1 MNPFCTDHPMT
12 LSEPSALARRVQRWS
27 LILIGAYGVYILL
40 LGPLCA
46 LDGQGYLQ
54 FMPEPVK
61 TVLALPAAPLV
72 QVRALRLLLWDYL
85 NWWYRDPDFGCNNP
99 G

>member
-12 LSEPSALARRVQRWS
+12 LLESSRLTRRVQRCS
-27 LILIGAYGVYILL
+27 LTLIGAYSVYILL
-40 LGPLCA
+40 LGPLFA

-54 FMPEPVK
+54 FVPEPVK
-61 TVLALPAAPLV
+61 TAIALPTVPFV

-85 NWWYRDPDFGCNNP
+85 NWWYRDPDFACNNP